1 MTVKTKEL
9 LSEMAE
15 ALYQKKAVLLT
26 GNTGVGKTYLAKKIS
41 EQLSKNEYSCFP
53 ASKDQTVNVEII
65 SCHNS
70 VTYEDVVGGITAGTE
85 SDKIVFEY
93 KDKILLETIIKAAT
107 DYKVGK
113 GTKYVLI
120 MDDLQR
126 NDVSTL
132 IGDAVDAIG
141 TEGEDVKICLNSGM
155 AVEIPPNFYIIGTYN
170 PTETGAIPLSSN
182 LIRKF
187 YVREILSDIEYI
199 TEDLETENAIYYDQV
214 RSLVLNYLDMQY
226 RLSTYDQNR
235 YFLGHGYFSGDNVS
249 LKIKN
254 YDKLSFN

>member
-1 MTVKTKEL
+1 MT
-9 LSEMAE
+9 E

-26 GNTGVGKTYLAKKIS
+26 GNTGVGKTYFAKKIS
-41 EQLSKNEYSCFP
+41 EQLAKIEYSCFP
-53 ASKDQTVNVEII
+53 ESKEQAVKVEII

-85 SDKIVFEY
+85 SGKMFFEY
-93 KDKILLETIIKAAT
+93 KDKILLETIIKAAA

-126 NDVSTL
+126 NDISTL

-141 TEGEDVKICLNSGM
+141 SEGEDLRLWLNSGT
-155 AVEIPPNFYIIGTYN
+155 VIDIPPNFYIIGTYN
-170 PTETGAIPLSSN
+170 STENGAIPLPSN

-199 TEDLETENAIYYDQV
+199 TEDLETKNAVYYEQV
-214 RSLVLNYLDMQY
+214 RSLVLNYLDMQ
-226 RLSTYDQNR
+226 
-235 YFLGHGYFSGDNVS
+235 
-249 LKIKN
+249 
-254 YDKLSFN
+254 